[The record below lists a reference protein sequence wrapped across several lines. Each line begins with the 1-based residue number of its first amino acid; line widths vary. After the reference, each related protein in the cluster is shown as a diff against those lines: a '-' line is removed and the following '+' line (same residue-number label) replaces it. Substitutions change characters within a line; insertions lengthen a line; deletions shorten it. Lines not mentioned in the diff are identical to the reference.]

1 MDEMKHRR
9 FLKTIIIPC
18 SFLLQGF
25 SFLMLVLLSP
35 DIVLAEKTQRYF
47 PSAKEHSQKIKQI
60 AGIIA
65 VEINRRGIKTV
76 EVREF
81 TDIKGR
87 PSAVGKDIA
96 KEFARQMAAAGAGNF
111 AIIKSE
117 AKAVVIGTITPF
129 KEREKWQIKIEVIS
143 AETGAVITAYT
154 GILKKAKGVKR

>member
-1 MDEMKHRR
+1 M
-9 FLKTIIIPC
+9 F
-18 SFLLQGF
+18 
-25 SFLMLVLLSP
+25 VLLSP
-35 DIVLAEKTQRYF
+35 DIALSEKTRQYY

-60 AGIIA
+60 AGFIA

-96 KEFARQMAAAGAGNF
+96 KEFERQMAAAEGRGF
-111 AIIKSE
+111 AIIKND
-117 AKAVVIGTITPF
+117 AKAVVTGTLAPF
-129 KEREKWQIKIEVIS
+129 KEREKWQIKIKVLS

-154 GILKKAKGVKR
+154 GILKKAKGVKK

>member
-1 MDEMKHRR
+1 MDEMKHRS
-9 FLKTIIIPC
+9 FFKTIIIPC
-18 SFLLQGF
+18 SILLQGF
-25 SFLMLVLLSP
+25 SFLAFVLLPS

-76 EVREF
+76 EVKEF
-81 TDIKGR
+81 TDIRGR

-96 KEFARQMAAAGAGNF
+96 KEFERQMAAAEGRGF
-111 AIIKSE
+111 AIIKND
-117 AKAVVIGTITPF
+117 AKAVVTGTVTPF
-129 KEREKWQIKIEVIS
+129 KEREKWQIKIKVVS

-154 GILKKAKGVKR
+154 GILKKTKGIKK